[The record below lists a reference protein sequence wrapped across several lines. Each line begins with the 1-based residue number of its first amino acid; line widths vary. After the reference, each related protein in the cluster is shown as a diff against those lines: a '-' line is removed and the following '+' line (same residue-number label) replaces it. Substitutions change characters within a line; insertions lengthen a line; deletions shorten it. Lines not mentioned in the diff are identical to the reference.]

1 MSEMKDPVVHTSG
14 RLTPIRGDSAV
25 SPLSYGK
32 IQPQALDLE
41 EAVLGAIM
49 IDKDAIAVVLD
60 ILKPDS
66 FYLDRHQVI
75 YRAMLKLFEK
85 SFPVDLL
92 TVSEEL
98 RKSEELEK
106 AGGAAYIVSLTNR
119 VGSAANLEYHAKIVA
134 QKHIQRELIRVSTS
148 TINNAF
154 EDTMDV
160 FDMLD
165 EAERGLFEITEQ
177 NLNRGFESVGALAT
191 KAQKQLEM
199 LAQKETG
206 LTGVPTGFE
215 ELDKITS
222 GWQPSDLIIVAAR
235 PGMGKTA
242 FTLSL
247 ARNAAA
253 DFKKPVAVFS
263 LEMAGVQLVQRL
275 LSAESEIQGPKL
287 RNGKLEPH
295 EWTRLH
301 NAIEK
306 MNDIPIF
313 IDDTPGINIFEL
325 RAKCRRL
332 KQQHDIQMII
342 IDYLQLMTAGGE
354 NKKSGTREQEI
365 SMISRSLKGLAKEL
379 NVPVI
384 ALSQLSRMVETRGG
398 DKRPQLSDLRES
410 GAIEQDA
417 DIVTFI
423 YRPEY
428 YQIFEDENG
437 VSLKNMGEII
447 IAKHRNGELGNVR
460 LRFVGEY
467 AKFEN
472 PIDQEFSSFTGG
484 LQSDS
489 DFSNPFGD
497 GIITRSSKINDDD
510 DLKF

>member
-1 MSEMKDPVVHTSG
+1 MSEANDPVKPMTG
-14 RLTPIRGDSAV
+14 RLKTIRSDSDYPTIAM
-25 SPLSYGK
+25 GK
-32 IQPQALDLE
+32 VQPQAIDLE

-49 IDKDAIAVVLD
+49 LDKNAVAIVLD

-66 FYLDRHQVI
+66 FYVEKNKI
-75 YRAMLKLFEK
+75 VYRAMLKLFEK
-85 SFPVDLL
+85 SIPVDLL
-92 TVSEEL
+92 TVNEEL
-98 RKSEELEK
+98 KKSSELE
-106 AGGAAYIVSLTNR
+106 AVGDTSYLVSLTNR
-119 VGSAANLEYHAKIVA
+119 IGSSANLEYHAKIIA

-154 EDTMDV
+154 EDSMDV

-177 NLNRGFESVGALAT
+177 NLNRGFESVGALAA

-199 LAQKETG
+199 LALKETG
-206 LTGVPTGFE
+206 LTGVPSGFE

-242 FTLSL
+242 FTLSV
-247 ARNAAA
+247 ARNAAI
-253 DFKKPVAVFS
+253 DFKKPVAIFS
-263 LEMAGVQLVQRL
+263 LEMASVQLVQRL
-275 LSAESEIQGPKL
+275 LSAESEITSSKL
-287 RNGKLEPH
+287 RTGKLEPH
-295 EWTRLH
+295 EWTQMH
-301 NAIEK
+301 TAIEK
-306 MNDIPIF
+306 MADVPIF

-342 IDYLQLMTAGGE
+342 IDYLQLMTGGGE
-354 NKKSGTREQEI
+354 NKKAGTREQEI

-428 YQIFEDENG
+428 YEIFEDEEGN
-437 VSLKNMGEII
+437 SLKNVGEII
-447 IAKHRNGELGNVR
+447 IAKHRNGALGNVR
-460 LRFVGEY
+460 LRFIGEF
-467 AKFEN
+467 AKFDN
-472 PIDQEFSSFTGG
+472 LIDQQFAQLTGGVDFSS
-484 LQSDS
+484 
-489 DFSNPFGD
+489 PFGE
-497 GIITRSSKINDDD
+497 GIITRSSRLNDDD
-510 DLKF
+510 DIQF